1 MTTWLTVEEGMAAQG
16 LRIAPVR
23 GSVPSPWSEFCRALF
38 HVKKVPYALVNAR
51 DPKSGLSAF
60 KAATGH
66 DVLPV
71 VLWNEERPR
80 ASWIEQL
87 AFAERLAPE
96 PALLPD
102 TVAERARVTGLLSEL
117 CTEGGFGWC
126 RRLMLIDRLLHD
138 SRYGDRERLIGQYLA
153 GKYGYSGASIA
164 EATQRCED
172 VVAVFARLVPADAPY
187 LAGSRLTALDLG
199 WAAFAALIKPLSEPD
214 CAMHPMWRDLY
225 TWVPAQAASEDV
237 EALLARRDTVY
248 RWWLELPVVI

>member
-1 MTTWLTVEEGMAAQG
+1 MTTWLSVEEGMAAKG

-38 HVKKVPYALVNAR
+38 HVKKVPCALVSAR
-51 DPKSGLSAF
+51 DPKSGLTTF

-87 AFAERLAPE
+87 ALAERLVPE

-102 TVAERARVTGLLSEL
+102 TPGERARVIGFLSEL

-126 RRLMLIDRLLHD
+126 RRLMLIDRMLHE
-138 SRYGDRERLIGQYLA
+138 SQYGDRERLIGQYLA
-153 GKYGYSGASIA
+153 GKYGYQGASIA
-164 EATQRCED
+164 EARQRCEE
-172 VVAVFARLVPADAPY
+172 VVAAFARLAPADAPY
-187 LAGSRLTALDLG
+187 LVGSRLTALDLG
-199 WAAFAALIKPLSEPD
+199 WAAFAALIRPLAEPD

-225 TWVPAQAASEDV
+225 TWVPTETAPEVV
-237 EALLARRDTVY
+237 EALLARRDSLY
-248 RWWLELPVVI
+248 RGCLELPVVI